1 MTLFFAFLIVESLY
15 YSVLI
20 REANFFFGY
29 PHCRDSGR
37 TKKWNSLW
45 WGTKPYNWKQETEND
60 CDVILGHS
68 VLRQANFLVVSCLL
82 RNRTPLNDVTMI
94 ARFLYLPEV
103 KFPVILERII
113 DIETFAVLIRI
124 LCRFYQENSRKL
136 CRIMTVDPRVSGRRN
151 NVGVIPQ
158 LIMGSS

>member
-20 REANFFFGY
+20 REANFVLDIRIAVIQDVQKSEIHF
-29 PHCRDSGR
+29 R
-37 TKKWNSLW
+37 

-68 VLRQANFLVVSCLL
+68 VLRQANFLVVSCLP

-124 LCRFYQENSRKL
+124 LCRFYQENSRKR